1 MITAEDFITRF
12 FIASGGRVAPP
23 KSPPGRTSIDLRSPR
38 FVSGKMSG
46 RSGVGHNR
54 GAALGPQPLKATV
67 PYQLA
72 SKPRPN
78 RRDGKSAGKP
88 KPHQLSSGMRRTM
101 SLDAIIGPYLQG
113 HWPKEPESQSSLS
126 RKDKS
131 TQTPDSWSDKSQS
144 RRGSS
149 SHKRS
154 ASWGSAE
161 HLREI
166 AKLKQQLQQRS
177 KPAVSGG
184 HDKGRQRGY
193 PQGSGSLGTTRT
205 QPIPIP
211 LAPLST
217 LVPRLRCSVEGLN
230 QELEGMFI
238 CQPLHPQQRLL
249 EVPDGHRAPVPLQ
262 SCSSGSQSDPATT
275 PLTSSSSSSSSSPS
289 SSPTN
294 LSTSPPN
301 SDDAP
306 VDLHQ
311 GLIDSAEMCLLSPF
325 LSQNEADLSLP
336 LLMSSS
342 PGPNKS
348 CCFQREPPE
357 GCEKVRVWEET
368 STPRL
373 PKPALISSCP
383 DPNKVN
389 FTPHGGSAFCPVSL
403 LKPLLPSMD
412 LLFRSLAVSPAGSCS
427 SQGTSSCQAMSSG
440 NRAAPPDPPA
450 TTAVMGESSGA
461 GLAF

>member
-1 MITAEDFITRF
+1 
-12 FIASGGRVAPP
+12 
-23 KSPPGRTSIDLRSPR
+23 
-38 FVSGKMSG
+38 MSG
-46 RSGVGHNR
+46 RSGAGQTR
-54 GAALGPQPLKATV
+54 GAASGPQPLKATV

-72 SKPRPN
+72 SKPRPQ
-78 RRDGKSAGKP
+78 RRDGKPAGKS
-88 KPHQLSSGMRRTM
+88 KSHQLSSGMRRTM

-113 HWPKEPESQSSLS
+113 HWPKEPDSQSSLS
-126 RKDKS
+126 HKDKS

-154 ASWGSAE
+154 ASCGSAE

-166 AKLKQQLQQRS
+166 AKLKQQLQQRN
-177 KPAVSGG
+177 KAPVSGG
-184 HDKGRQRGY
+184 HDKERQRGC
-193 PQGSGSLGTTRT
+193 PPGNCSLGSTQT

-238 CQPLHPQQRLL
+238 CQPPHPQNGLL
-249 EVPDGHRAPVPLQ
+249 DVPDGHRAPVPLQ
-262 SCSSGSQSDPATT
+262 SWRSGSQSDHATT
-275 PLTSSSSSSSSSPS
+275 PQCSSSTSSSPCSSPIYI
-289 SSPTN
+289 T
-294 LSTSPPN
+294 TSPPN
-301 SDDAP
+301 SEDTPLD
-306 VDLHQ
+306 VQ
-311 GLIDSAEMCLLSPF
+311 GLTDGAETGLLSSF
-325 LSQNEADLSLP
+325 SSQNEADPSLP
-336 LLMSSS
+336 LLISCS

-357 GCEKVRVWEET
+357 GCEKVRVWEEI
-368 STPRL
+368 STERQ

-389 FTPHGGSAFCPVSL
+389 FTSHGGSAFCPVSL

-412 LLFRSLAVSPAGSCS
+412 LLFRSLAISP
-427 SQGTSSCQAMSSG
+427 TSSCQTVSSG
-440 NRAAPPDPPA
+440 NLAAPADLPA
-450 TTAVMGESSGA
+450 TTAAAVIGESSGE

>member
-1 MITAEDFITRF
+1 
-12 FIASGGRVAPP
+12 
-23 KSPPGRTSIDLRSPR
+23 
-38 FVSGKMSG
+38 MSV
-46 RSGVGHNR
+46 RSGAGQTR
-54 GAALGPQPLKATV
+54 GATLGPQPLKATV

-72 SKPRPN
+72 SKPRPH
-78 RRDGKSAGKP
+78 RRDEKSAGKA
-88 KPHQLSSGMRRTM
+88 KQQQQLSSGMRRTM

-113 HWPKEPESQSSLS
+113 QWPKEPEGQSSLS

-131 TQTPDSWSDKSQS
+131 TQTPDSWSDKSHT

-161 HLREI
+161 NLREI
-166 AKLKQQLQQRS
+166 AKLKQQLHQRN

-184 HDKGRQRGY
+184 LDKDRQRGY
-193 PQGSGSLGTTRT
+193 PQGSCSLGTTQT

-230 QELEGMFI
+230 QELEGMFV
-238 CQPLHPQQRLL
+238 CQPSQPQQRLL
-249 EVPDGHRAPVPLQ
+249 DVPDGHRAPVPPQ

-275 PLTSSSSSSSSSPS
+275 PLSSSSQS
-289 SSPTN
+289 SSPTSPPTY
-294 LSTSPPN
+294 LSASPPN
-301 SDDAP
+301 TEDAP
-306 VDLHQ
+306 LDLHQ
-311 GLIDSAEMCLLSPF
+311 SLTDGAEMYLQSPF
-325 LSQNEADLSLP
+325 SSQNEADPSLP
-336 LLMSSS
+336 LLMSTS

-368 STPRL
+368 STPRQL
-373 PKPALISSCP
+373 KPALISSCP

-403 LKPLLPSMD
+403 LKPLLPSVD
-412 LLFRSLAVSPAGSCS
+412 LLFRSLTVSPSGSCL
-427 SQGTSSCQAMSSG
+427 SQGTTSSS
-440 NRAAPPDPPA
+440 NRSTPPDPPA
-450 TTAVMGESSGA
+450 SSGVMA
-461 GLAF
+461 EGSGEALAF

>member
-1 MITAEDFITRF
+1 
-12 FIASGGRVAPP
+12 
-23 KSPPGRTSIDLRSPR
+23 
-38 FVSGKMSG
+38 MSG
-46 RSGVGHNR
+46 RSGVGQYR
-54 GAALGPQPLKATV
+54 GATLGPQPLKATI

-72 SKPRPN
+72 SKPRAH
-78 RRDGKSAGKP
+78 RRDGKSAGKA

-131 TQTPDSWSDKSQS
+131 TQTPDSWSDKPQS
-144 RRGSS
+144 RRSSS

-166 AKLKQQLQQRS
+166 AKLKQQLQQRA

-184 HDKGRQRGY
+184 HDKDRQRGY
-193 PQGSGSLGTTRT
+193 PQGCCSLGTTQT

-238 CQPLHPQQRLL
+238 CQPPLPQHRLL
-249 EVPDGHRAPVPLQ
+249 EVPDGHRAPVPPQ
-262 SCSSGSQSDPATT
+262 SCSSGSQSDSATT
-275 PLTSSSSSSSSSPS
+275 PLSSSSSSPS
-289 SSPTN
+289 SPSSPPSYI
-294 LSTSPPN
+294 STSPPN
-301 SDDAP
+301 SEDAP
-306 VDLHQ
+306 LDLHHA
-311 GLIDSAEMCLLSPF
+311 LIDGAEICLLSPF
-325 LSQNEADLSLP
+325 STQNETDLSLP
-336 LLMSSS
+336 LLTSSS

-357 GCEKVRVWEET
+357 GCEKVRVWEEA
-368 STPRL
+368 STL
-373 PKPALISSCP
+373 HQLKPALISSCP

-389 FTPHGGSAFCPVSL
+389 FTPYGGSAFCPVSL

-412 LLFRSLAVSPAGSCS
+412 LLFRSLAISPAGGCS
-427 SQGTSSCQAMSSG
+427 SQGTSSCQATSSG

-450 TTAVMGESSGA
+450 TVVGESSEE

>member
-1 MITAEDFITRF
+1 
-12 FIASGGRVAPP
+12 
-23 KSPPGRTSIDLRSPR
+23 
-38 FVSGKMSG
+38 MSG
-46 RSGVGHNR
+46 RSGVGQTR
-54 GAALGPQPLKATV
+54 GATLGPQPLKATI

-72 SKPRPN
+72 SKPRPS
-78 RRDGKSAGKP
+78 RRDGKSAGKA

-113 HWPKEPESQSSLS
+113 HWPKEPEGLSSPS

-144 RRGSS
+144 ERGSTN
-149 SHKRS
+149 HKRS

-161 HLREI
+161 NLREI
-166 AKLKQQLQQRS
+166 AKLKQQLQQQRS
-177 KPAVSGG
+177 KPAISGG
-184 HDKGRQRGY
+184 HDKDRQRGY
-193 PQGSGSLGTTRT
+193 PQGSCSLGTTQT

-238 CQPLHPQQRLL
+238 CQPQHPQHRLL
-249 EVPDGHRAPVPLQ
+249 EVPDGHRAPVPPQ

-275 PLTSSSSSSSSSPS
+275 PLSSSSSSPS
-289 SSPTN
+289 SPPTYI
-294 LSTSPPN
+294 STSPP
-301 SDDAP
+301 SSEDALP
-306 VDLHQ
+306 DLHQ
-311 GLIDSAEMCLLSPF
+311 GLIDSAEMCLLSP
-325 LSQNEADLSLP
+325 LSSQNEADHSLP
-336 LLMSSS
+336 LPMSSS

-368 STPRL
+368 GAPHQL
-373 PKPALISSCP
+373 KPALISSCP

-389 FTPHGGSAFCPVSL
+389 FSPHGGSAFCPVSL

-412 LLFRSLAVSPAGSCS
+412 LLFRSLSVSPAGGCS
-427 SQGTSSCQAMSSG
+427 SQGTSSCQATSSG
-440 NRAAPPDPPA
+440 NRAAAAPDPA
-450 TTAVMGESSGA
+450 AAAAAVGESSGE

>member
-1 MITAEDFITRF
+1 
-12 FIASGGRVAPP
+12 
-23 KSPPGRTSIDLRSPR
+23 
-38 FVSGKMSG
+38 MSG
-46 RSGVGHNR
+46 RSGAGQIR
-54 GAALGPQPLKATV
+54 GASLGPQPLKATI

-72 SKPRPN
+72 SKPRPH

-113 HWPKEPESQSSLS
+113 HWPKEPEGQSSLS

-166 AKLKQQLQQRS
+166 TKLKQQLQHRS

-184 HDKGRQRGY
+184 QDKDRQRGY
-193 PQGSGSLGTTRT
+193 PQGSRSLGATQT
-205 QPIPIP
+205 QPVAIP

-238 CQPLHPQQRLL
+238 CQPPHPQHRLL

-262 SCSSGSQSDPATT
+262 SCSSGSQSDPTTT
-275 PLTSSSSSSSSSPS
+275 PLSSSPSPASSPS

-294 LSTSPPN
+294 ICTSSPN
-301 SDDAP
+301 AEDAP
-306 VDLHQ
+306 LDLHQ
-311 GLIDSAEMCLLSPF
+311 GLIDGAETSLLSPF
-325 LSQNEADLSLP
+325 SSQGEADLSLP
-336 LLMSSS
+336 LLLSSS

-368 STPRL
+368 STPRQ

-389 FTPHGGSAFCPVSL
+389 FTPYGGSAFCPVSL

-427 SQGTSSCQAMSSG
+427 SQGTSSSG
-440 NRAAPPDPPA
+440 SRAAPPDPQA
-450 TTAVMGESSGA
+450 STAAVGESSGE

>member
-1 MITAEDFITRF
+1 
-12 FIASGGRVAPP
+12 
-23 KSPPGRTSIDLRSPR
+23 
-38 FVSGKMSG
+38 MSG
-46 RSGVGHNR
+46 RSGLRQTR
-54 GAALGPQPLKATV
+54 GAAPGPQPLKATI

-78 RRDGKSAGKP
+78 RKDGKSAGKS
-88 KPHQLSSGMRRTM
+88 KSHQLSSGIRRAM
-101 SLDAIIGPYLQG
+101 SLEAIIGPYLQG
-113 HWPKEPESQSSLS
+113 HWPKEPEVQSSLS
-126 RKDKS
+126 RKDKA

-166 AKLKQQLQQRS
+166 AKLKQQLQHRS
-177 KPAVSGG
+177 KPAVSRGQDG
-184 HDKGRQRGY
+184 DHKRGY
-193 PQGSGSLGTTRT
+193 PQGSSSLGATQT

-238 CQPLHPQQRLL
+238 CQPPHPQHRLL
-249 EVPDGHRAPVPLQ
+249 DVPDGHRAPVPPH

-275 PLTSSSSSSSSSPS
+275 PLC
-289 SSPTN
+289 SSPTSPSPRTSPSCI
-294 LSTSPPN
+294 STSPLN
-301 SDDAP
+301 SEDTHLN
-306 VDLHQ
+306 VHQ
-311 GLIDSAEMCLLSPF
+311 GLIDGAETCLSSMFSAH
-325 LSQNEADLSLP
+325 NEADLPLP
-336 LLMSSS
+336 LLISSS

-368 STPRL
+368 SIPCQN
-373 PKPALISSCP
+373 KPALISSCP

-412 LLFRSLAVSPAGSCS
+412 LLFRTLAISPAGNCL
-427 SQGTSSCQAMSSG
+427 SQETGSRQTTPSG
-440 NRAAPPDPPA
+440 SRATPPDPHAAA
-450 TTAVMGESSGA
+450 TAAAAAVIGDSSGDA
-461 GLAF
+461 LAF

>member
-1 MITAEDFITRF
+1 
-12 FIASGGRVAPP
+12 
-23 KSPPGRTSIDLRSPR
+23 
-38 FVSGKMSG
+38 MSG
-46 RSGVGHNR
+46 RSGMGQIR
-54 GAALGPQPLKATV
+54 GVTLGTQPLKATI
-67 PYQLA
+67 PYQLS
-72 SKPRPN
+72 SKPRSH
-78 RRDGKSAGKP
+78 RKDGKTAGKP
-88 KPHQLSSGMRRTM
+88 KSHQLSSGMRRAM

-113 HWPKEPESQSSLS
+113 HWPKEPEGPSSQS

-144 RRGSS
+144 SRRSSS

-161 HLREI
+161 NLREI

-184 HDKGRQRGY
+184 HDKDRQCGY
-193 PQGSGSLGTTRT
+193 PQGSCSLGTTRT
-205 QPIPIP
+205 QPISIP

-238 CQPLHPQQRLL
+238 CQPAHPQHRLL

-262 SCSSGSQSDPATT
+262 SCSSGSQSDPSTT
-275 PLTSSSSSSSSSPS
+275 PMSSSSSTS

-294 LSTSPPN
+294 FSNSPPHHE
-301 SDDAP
+301 DAP
-306 VDLHQ
+306 LGLHQ
-311 GLIDSAEMCLLSPF
+311 DLIDGAKMCLLSPF
-325 LSQNEADLSLP
+325 PSQNEADLSVP

-357 GCEKVRVWEET
+357 GCEKVKVWDET
-368 STPRL
+368 SSPRQ
-373 PKPALISSCP
+373 PKPALLSSCP

-389 FTPHGGSAFCPVSL
+389 FTPYGGSAFCPVNL

-412 LLFRSLAVSPAGSCS
+412 LLFRSLAVSP
-427 SQGTSSCQAMSSG
+427 
-440 NRAAPPDPPA
+440 PDPP
-450 TTAVMGESSGA
+450 TVSPAVVGESSGE

>member
-1 MITAEDFITRF
+1 M
-12 FIASGGRVAPP
+12 
-23 KSPPGRTSIDLRSPR
+23 
-38 FVSGKMSG
+38 
-46 RSGVGHNR
+46 
-54 GAALGPQPLKATV
+54 GPQPLKATV

-78 RRDGKSAGKP
+78 RRDGKSAGKA
-88 KPHQLSSGMRRTM
+88 KSQKLSSGMRRTL

-113 HWPKEPESQSSLS
+113 HWPKEPEGQSCLS

-166 AKLKQQLQQRS
+166 AKLKQQLQQCS

-184 HDKGRQRGY
+184 HDKDRQRGY
-193 PQGSGSLGTTRT
+193 SQGSCSLGTTQT

-238 CQPLHPQQRLL
+238 SQPPHPQQRLL

-262 SCSSGSQSDPATT
+262 SCSSGFQSGAATT
-275 PLTSSSSSSSSSPS
+275 PLSSSSTSSSPCSSP
-289 SSPTN
+289 N
-294 LSTSPPN
+294 YICTSQSNPA
-301 SDDAP
+301 DAP
-306 VDLHQ
+306 LDVHQ
-311 GLIDSAEMCLLSPF
+311 GLIDSAELCLLSPF
-325 LSQNEADLSLP
+325 SSQNEAELSLP
-336 LLMSSS
+336 LLISSS

-357 GCEKVRVWEET
+357 GCEKVRVWEEI
-368 STPRL
+368 STPRQ

-412 LLFRSLAVSPAGSCS
+412 LLFRSLTVSPAGSCS
-427 SQGTSSCQAMSSG
+427 NQGTNSCQAASSG

-450 TTAVMGESSGA
+450 ASTMTGEGSGE

>member
-1 MITAEDFITRF
+1 
-12 FIASGGRVAPP
+12 
-23 KSPPGRTSIDLRSPR
+23 
-38 FVSGKMSG
+38 MSN
-46 RSGVGHNR
+46 RSGVGQIR
-54 GAALGPQPLKATV
+54 GATLGPQPLKATI

-72 SKPRPN
+72 SKPRPH
-78 RRDGKSAGKP
+78 RRDEKSAGKA
-88 KPHQLSSGMRRTM
+88 KPHHLSSGMRRTM

-113 HWPKEPESQSSLS
+113 HWPKEPEGQSSLS

-131 TQTPDSWSDKSQS
+131 TQ
-144 RRGSS
+144 
-149 SHKRS
+149 
-154 ASWGSAE
+154 
-161 HLREI
+161 I
-166 AKLKQQLQQRS
+166 AKLKQQLQQRN

-184 HDKGRQRGY
+184 HDKDRQRSY
-193 PQGSGSLGTTRT
+193 PQGSCSLGTTQT

-238 CQPLHPQQRLL
+238 CQPPHLQHRLL
-249 EVPDGHRAPVPLQ
+249 EVPDGHRAPIPPQ

-275 PLTSSSSSSSSSPS
+275 PLSSSSSSCSPTSSP
-289 SSPTN
+289 PTYI
-294 LSTSPPN
+294 SISPPN
-301 SDDAP
+301 TEDVP
-306 VDLHQ
+306 LDLHQ
-311 GLIDSAEMCLLSPF
+311 GVIDGAEMCLLSPF
-325 LSQNEADLSLP
+325 SSQSEADLSLP
-336 LLMSSS
+336 LLLSSS

-368 STPRL
+368 STPDQL
-373 PKPALISSCP
+373 KPAFISSCP

-412 LLFRSLAVSPAGSCS
+412 LLFRSLSVSPAGSCS
-427 SQGTSSCQAMSSG
+427 SQGTSSCQATSSG

-450 TTAVMGESSGA
+450 TAAVMGESSGE

>member
-1 MITAEDFITRF
+1 
-12 FIASGGRVAPP
+12 
-23 KSPPGRTSIDLRSPR
+23 
-38 FVSGKMSG
+38 MSG
-46 RSGVGHNR
+46 RSGVPQTR

-67 PYQLA
+67 PYQLS
-72 SKPRPN
+72 SKPRAN
-78 RRDGKSAGKP
+78 RRDGKSARKSKP
-88 KPHQLSSGMRRTM
+88 QQLSSGIRRTV

-113 HWPKEPESQSSLS
+113 HWPKEPEDQSSVS

-131 TQTPDSWSDKSQS
+131 TQTPDSWSDNYQS

-149 SHKRS
+149 NHKRS

-177 KPAVSGG
+177 KPAISGG
-184 HDKGRQRGY
+184 HDKDRQHGY
-193 PQGSGSLGTTRT
+193 PQESCSLGSTQT

-217 LVPRLRCSVEGLN
+217 VVPRLRCSVEGLN

-238 CQPLHPQQRLL
+238 CQPPHHQPRLL
-249 EVPDGHRAPVPLQ
+249 EVPDGHRAPVPPQ

-275 PLTSSSSSSSSSPS
+275 PQSSSSFSSSSSPS
-289 SSPTN
+289 SPSIYV
-294 LSTSPPN
+294 STSPTVAEDTPLE
-301 SDDAP
+301 
-306 VDLHQ
+306 LHQ
-311 GLIDSAEMCLLSPF
+311 GLTDSAEMCLLSPF
-325 LSQNEADLSLP
+325 LPQNEADLSLP

-368 STPRL
+368 STPHQF
-373 PKPALISSCP
+373 KPALVSSCP

-389 FTPHGGSAFCPVSL
+389 FTSHGGSAFCPVSL
-403 LKPLLPSMD
+403 LKPLFPSMD

-427 SQGTSSCQAMSSG
+427 SQGTIPSNLAT
-440 NRAAPPDPPA
+440 PPDPA
-450 TTAVMGESSGA
+450 SNTTAAAPVVVGESSEE

>member
-1 MITAEDFITRF
+1 MSAR
-12 FIASGGRVAPP
+12 GGV
-23 KSPPGRTSIDLRSPR
+23 TQI
-38 FVSGKMSG
+38 
-46 RSGVGHNR
+46 R

-67 PYQLA
+67 PYQLS
-72 SKPRPN
+72 SKPRVN
-78 RRDGKSAGKP
+78 RRDGKSAEKA
-88 KPHQLSSGMRRTM
+88 KLQQLSSGMRRTV

-113 HWPKEPESQSSLS
+113 HWPKEPEGQSSICY
-126 RKDKS
+126 KDKS
-131 TQTPDSWSDKSQS
+131 TQTPNSWSDDSQS
-144 RRGSS
+144 RRGSSSSS

-166 AKLKQQLQQRS
+166 SKLKQQLQQRSS

-184 HDKGRQRGY
+184 HDKDRQRGY
-193 PQGSGSLGTTRT
+193 PQGSCSLGTTQT

-211 LAPLST
+211 LSPLST

-238 CQPLHPQQRLL
+238 CQPPHPQPRLL
-249 EVPDGHRAPVPLQ
+249 EVPDGHRAPVPPQ
-262 SCSSGSQSDPATT
+262 SCSSGSQSDPANT
-275 PLTSSSSSSSSSPS
+275 PLSSSSSSSSPG
-289 SSPTN
+289 SP
-294 LSTSPPN
+294 LIYISTSPAV
-301 SDDAP
+301 SEDAP
-306 VDLHQ
+306 PEQHQ
-311 GLIDSAEMCLLSPF
+311 GLTDSTEMCLLSPF
-325 LSQNEADLSLP
+325 SSQNEADLSLP

-368 STPRL
+368 SHSHQL
-373 PKPALISSCP
+373 KPTLISSCP

-427 SQGTSSCQAMSSG
+427 SQGTSSCQATSSG
-440 NRAAPPDPPA
+440 DRVAPPDPPS
-450 TTAVMGESSGA
+450 TALTAAVVGEGLGE

>member
-1 MITAEDFITRF
+1 
-12 FIASGGRVAPP
+12 
-23 KSPPGRTSIDLRSPR
+23 
-38 FVSGKMSG
+38 MSG
-46 RSGVGHNR
+46 RSGAGQTR
-54 GAALGPQPLKATV
+54 GAASGPQPLKATV

-72 SKPRPN
+72 T
-78 RRDGKSAGKP
+78 GKA

-113 HWPKEPESQSSLS
+113 HWPKEPE
-126 RKDKS
+126 
-131 TQTPDSWSDKSQS
+131 DSWSDKSQS
-144 RRGSS
+144 RRGSG

-161 HLREI
+161 HLREVSLCLCCSTCRFVTTKF
-166 AKLKQQLQQRS
+166 AKL
-177 KPAVSGG
+177 G
-184 HDKGRQRGY
+184 
-193 PQGSGSLGTTRT
+193 T

-238 CQPLHPQQRLL
+238 CQPPHPQHRLL
-249 EVPDGHRAPVPLQ
+249 DVPDGHRAPVPPH

-275 PLTSSSSSSSSSPS
+275 PLCSSSTSSSPCSLPNY
-289 SSPTN
+289 T
-294 LSTSPPN
+294 STSPPH
-301 SDDAP
+301 SEDTD
-306 VDLHQ
+306 H
-311 GLIDSAEMCLLSPF
+311 
-325 LSQNEADLSLP
+325 SLP
-336 LLMSSS
+336 LLISSS

-357 GCEKVRVWEET
+357 GCEKVRVCEET
-368 STPRL
+368 RYFHPGCIA
-373 PKPALISSCP
+373 PHQNKPTLISSCP

-412 LLFRSLAVSPAGSCS
+412 LLFRSLW
-427 SQGTSSCQAMSSG
+427 SG
-440 NRAAPPDPPA
+440 KD
-450 TTAVMGESSGA
+450 
-461 GLAF
+461 LLL

>member
-1 MITAEDFITRF
+1 
-12 FIASGGRVAPP
+12 
-23 KSPPGRTSIDLRSPR
+23 
-38 FVSGKMSG
+38 MSG
-46 RSGVGHNR
+46 RSGAGHTR
-54 GAALGPQPLKATV
+54 SAALGPQPLKATV
-67 PYQLA
+67 PFKLA

-78 RRDGKSAGKP
+78 RRDGKSAGKA
-88 KPHQLSSGMRRTM
+88 KSHQLSSGMRRTM

-131 TQTPDSWSDKSQS
+131 TQTPDSWADKSQEG
-144 RRGSS
+144 RRGSG

-166 AKLKQQLQQRS
+166 AKLKQQLQQCN

-184 HDKGRQRGY
+184 HDRDRQCGY
-193 PQGSGSLGTTRT
+193 PHGSCSLGATQT

-211 LAPLST
+211 LTPLST

-238 CQPLHPQQRLL
+238 SQPPLPQHTLL
-249 EVPDGHRAPVPLQ
+249 EVPDGHRAPVPLH
-262 SCSSGSQSDPATT
+262 SLSSGSQNDSTTT
-275 PLTSSSSSSSSSPS
+275 PLSSSSSSPC
-289 SSPTN
+289 SSPN
-294 LSTSPPN
+294 YICTSQPN
-301 SDDAP
+301 SVDAS
-306 VDLHQ
+306 VDPHRD
-311 GLIDSAEMCLLSPF
+311 GIEMCLLSP
-325 LSQNEADLSLP
+325 LSSQNEADVSLP
-336 LLMSSS
+336 LLISSS

-357 GCEKVRVWEET
+357 GCEKVRVWEEI
-368 STPRL
+368 SAPRQ

-427 SQGTSSCQAMSSG
+427 SQGTSQTASSG
-440 NRAAPPDPPA
+440 NRASPSDSPA
-450 TTAVMGESSGA
+450 TATVMGEGSGE

>member
-1 MITAEDFITRF
+1 
-12 FIASGGRVAPP
+12 
-23 KSPPGRTSIDLRSPR
+23 
-38 FVSGKMSG
+38 MSG
-46 RSGVGHNR
+46 RSGLGQTR
-54 GAALGPQPLKATV
+54 AAALGLQPLKATI

-72 SKPRPN
+72 SKPRSAW
-78 RRDGKSAGKP
+78 RDGKSGKA
-88 KPHQLSSGMRRTM
+88 KPQQLSSGMRRTV

-113 HWPKEPESQSSLS
+113 HWPKEPEGQGSLT
-126 RKDKS
+126 RKDES
-131 TQTPDSWSDKSQS
+131 TQTPDSWLDESLSHRS
-144 RRGSS
+144 SS

-166 AKLKQQLQQRS
+166 AKLKQQLQQRT
-177 KPAVSGG
+177 KGVSGG
-184 HDKGRQRGY
+184 HDRDRQRSY
-193 PQGSGSLGTTRT
+193 PQGSYSLGTTQT
-205 QPIPIP
+205 QPIPIQ

-217 LVPRLRCSVEGLN
+217 LAPRLRCSVEGLN

-238 CQPLHPQQRLL
+238 CQPPHQQHRLL
-249 EVPDGHRAPVPLQ
+249 EVPDGHRAPVPPQ
-262 SCSSGSQSDPATT
+262 SRSSGSQSEPATT
-275 PLTSSSSSSSSSPS
+275 PGSTSSSPS
-289 SSPTN
+289 SSPCSFPTQT
-294 LSTSPPN
+294 STCLPS
-301 SDDAP
+301 SEDAP

-311 GLIDSAEMCLLSPF
+311 GLIDSAETGLLSP
-325 LSQNEADLSLP
+325 LPSHTEADHSLP
-336 LLMSSS
+336 LLISSS

-357 GCEKVRVWEET
+357 GCEKVRVWEEI
-368 STPRL
+368 SAPHQ

-412 LLFRSLAVSPAGSCS
+412 LLFRSLAVSPANTCS
-427 SQGTSSCQAMSSG
+427 SQGTSSCQATSSS
-440 NRAAPPDPPA
+440 NLTSPPDPPA
-450 TTAVMGESSGA
+450 AVAIGEGSGE

>member
-1 MITAEDFITRF
+1 
-12 FIASGGRVAPP
+12 
-23 KSPPGRTSIDLRSPR
+23 
-38 FVSGKMSG
+38 MSG
-46 RSGVGHNR
+46 RNGVGQIR
-54 GAALGPQPLKATV
+54 GATLGPQPLKATI
-67 PYQLA
+67 PYQLTSMA
-72 SKPRPN
+72 RPH

-88 KPHQLSSGMRRTM
+88 KPQQLSSGMRRTM

-113 HWPKEPESQSSLS
+113 HWPKEPEGQSRLS

-131 TQTPDSWSDKSQS
+131 TQTPDTWSDKSES

-184 HDKGRQRGY
+184 HDKDRQRGY
-193 PQGSGSLGTTRT
+193 PQGSCSLGTNQT
-205 QPIPIP
+205 QPISIP

-238 CQPLHPQQRLL
+238 CQPLHPPHRLL
-249 EVPDGHRAPVPLQ
+249 EVPDGHRAPVPPQ
-262 SCSSGSQSDPATT
+262 SCSSGSQSDMATT
-275 PLTSSSSSSSSSPS
+275 PFSSSSSFSSSSYSSSSSSSP
-289 SSPTN
+289 TN
-294 LSTSPPN
+294 ISTSPPHLE
-301 SDDAP
+301 DAP
-306 VDLHQ
+306 LDLHQ
-311 GLIDSAEMCLLSPF
+311 DGAEMCLLSPF
-325 LSQNEADLSLP
+325 SSQNEADVSLP

-357 GCEKVRVWEET
+357 GCEKIRVWEET
-368 STPRL
+368 STPRQH
-373 PKPALISSCP
+373 KPALLSSCP

-403 LKPLLPSMD
+403 LKPLHPSMD

-427 SQGTSSCQAMSSG
+427 GH
-440 NRAAPPDPPA
+440 
-450 TTAVMGESSGA
+450 E
-461 GLAF
+461 